1 MGHKTILMVFAAL
14 AVAGCRNGDSEAGAE
29 GGTDTDGADDGDGDS
44 DGDGADDDG
53 SDDGEPSECGGSVLG
68 APAPLRRLT
77 HWEFDNT
84 VDDLLGDDSRLGEG
98 FPTESSEIGFDNQAA
113 ALSVGSLLAEQYMG
127 AAETLAANAVADLDA
142 LLPCDPAGGEDACA
156 EQWIESF
163 GQRAFRRPLTTAQR
177 DRLVSVYAAAKA
189 EHGFDVAIELVLQT
203 ILQSPYFLYRVE
215 LGMPDPDDEGAVPLD
230 DWEIAT
236 RLSYLLWGS
245 MPDDEL
251 FAAADAG
258 ELQDPDAI
266 AAQAERMLDD
276 PRARR
281 TVDSFHR
288 QWLRLDDVDT
298 MTKDPAV
305 FANLDDATRASI
317 KSTTLAF
324 LEDVVFDGAGDLET
338 ILTADYG
345 FVDDETADLYG
356 VAPPGTSIPT
366 RVDLPAGQRAGIL
379 TQPSLLAITS
389 KADQTS
395 PVQRGAFVQA
405 RLMCTTLPEPPP
417 DVDTT
422 PPEVDPDATTRERF
436 EQHSS
441 DPSCA
446 GCHVLIDPVGFGL
459 EHYDAMGR
467 WRDTEAGM
475 PVDASGTLLT
485 LDGEVDFDGA
495 LELAGIL
502 AEQDQVRQCFVQQ
515 WFTFAHGRGPDD
527 ADECSLQTLDEM
539 FVEADQD
546 VRSLLVALTR
556 TESFRYREGN

>member
-1 MGHKTILMVFAAL
+1 MRRKTVLVLFAAL
-14 AVAGCRNGDSEAGAE
+14 AAAACNNDDSEPGGG
-29 GGTDTDGADDGDGDS
+29 GGTDTDGADGGDGDGD
-44 DGDGADDDG
+44 DDDDSADG
-53 SDDGEPSECGGSVLG
+53 DDGEPSTCGGSVLG

-84 VDDLLGDDSRLGEG
+84 VRELLGDDARLGEG
-98 FPTESSEIGFDNQAA
+98 FPTEASEIGFDNQAA
-113 ALSVGSLLAEQYMG
+113 ALSVSSLLAEDYMD
-127 AAETLAANAVADLDA
+127 AAETLAANVDLDT

-156 EQWIESF
+156 EQWIEDF
-163 GQRAFRRPLTTAQR
+163 GQRAYRRPLTGSQH
-177 DRLVSVYAAAKA
+177 DRLVSLYQGAKA
-189 EHGFDVAIELVLQT
+189 DHGFDVAIELVLQT

-215 LGMPDPDDEGAVPLD
+215 LGMPDPDDAGAVPLD

-245 MPDDEL
+245 MPDDVL
-251 FAAADAG
+251 FAAAEAG

-276 PRARR
+276 PRARA

-288 QWLRLDDVDT
+288 QWLRLDDIDT
-298 MTKDPAV
+298 MTKDPAII
-305 FANLDDATRASI
+305 ADLDDATRASI

-324 LEDVVFDGAGDLET
+324 LEDVVFDGAGDLGT
-338 ILTADYG
+338 ILTASYG

-366 RVDLPAGQRAGIL
+366 RVDLPAGQRAGLL

-395 PVQRGAFVQA
+395 PVQRGAFIQA

-422 PPEVDPDATTRERF
+422 PPEVDPNATTRERF

-441 DPSCA
+441 DPTCA
-446 GCHVLIDPVGFGL
+446 GCHALIDPVGFGL

-467 WRDTEAGM
+467 WRDTEAGL
-475 PVDASGTLLT
+475 PVDASGTLPT
-485 LDGEVDFDGA
+485 LDGKVDFDGA
-495 LELAGIL
+495 VELASIL
-502 AEQDQVRQCFVQQ
+502 ADQQQVRQCFVQQ

-527 ADECSLQTLDEM
+527 ADECSLEVLDEA
-539 FVEADQD
+539 FLDSDQD

-556 TESFRYREGN
+556 TESFRFREGN